1 MGDGRIPRDDGR
13 NCSRRILSRT
23 REVFATFA
31 KVQPFLAELRGVSGE
46 LEFCKHR
53 ETVVM
58 SAPDA
63 DAILTRRRA
72 AIAAAAKARRTQPN
86 A

>member
-1 MGDGRIPRDDGR
+1 
-13 NCSRRILSRT
+13 
-23 REVFATFA
+23 
-31 KVQPFLAELRGVSGE
+31 VQPFLAEVRGVSGE

-72 AIAAAAKARRTQPN
+72 AVAAAAKARRTQPN